1 MCKGKATPGKPELPK
16 KPKRPR
22 HTQDAVV
29 NATRDAEWKQQL
41 VAWEVLR
48 AKHQDAMRQRE
59 ADRKQ
64 RQSSSTAIVSTV
76 ASSSCAIVDSSANRA
91 PTTGAAA
98 LSASDVSKKADS
110 QLADPQ
116 LTHTQ
121 KCSSGGAFS

>member
-1 MCKGKATPGKPELPK
+1 MYNTYYYLYY
-16 KPKRPR
+16 R
-22 HTQDAVV
+22 
-29 NATRDAEWKQQL
+29 
-41 VAWEVLR
+41 AWEVLS

-64 RQSSSTAIVSTV
+64 QQSSSTAIVSTV

-98 LSASDVSKKADS
+98 LSASDVSKKVDS

-116 LTHTQ
+116 LTHSEVQ
-121 KCSSGGAFS
+121 LEAHVCS